1 MVKRFEVE
9 TTKTNERYKYISE
22 ASGAKLYYATTREN
36 PVISYSHK
44 SGGKKK
50 ETEIALAEFIDVKG
64 WKAMGNKLGEF
75 KVLAT
80 KHISDDSE
88 VETPDDEPD
97 MPSSKSKNAAKKK
110 KGDDDKYQPGD
121 TIELGF

>member
-1 MVKRFEVE
+1 MCIRD
-9 TTKTNERYKYISE
+9 R
-22 ASGAKLYYATTREN
+22 
-36 PVISYSHK
+36 
-44 SGGKKK
+44 
-50 ETEIALAEFIDVKG
+50 
-64 WKAMGNKLGEF
+64 F

-88 VETPDDEPD
+88 VETPNDEPD